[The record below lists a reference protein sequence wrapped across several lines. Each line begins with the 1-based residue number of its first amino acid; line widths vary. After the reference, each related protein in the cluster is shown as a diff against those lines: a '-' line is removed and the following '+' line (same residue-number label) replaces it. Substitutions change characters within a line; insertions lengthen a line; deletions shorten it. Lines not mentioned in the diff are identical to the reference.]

1 MTNVA
6 TLGIMGVLLTGGVFV
21 LHHMLA
27 SMHEKNSVV
36 ALGVDKGVPVSL
48 EYRWVT
54 LFQMVVPVM
63 LFTGVF
69 ALLMGFTFL
78 RISAAWK
85 TVASPCSHSS
95 VHGCFSWPRSR
106 DSPSDP
112 WGCWAWQ
119 RRCARASASDPVRS
133 PLREVAVGA
142 RLRLHPKR
150 PNVARDRGQPARSRR
165 VSARTW

>member
-78 RISAAWK
+78 RISGSVEDSGIATLAQLCAWMFF
-85 TVASPCSHSS
+85 VASIA
-95 VHGCFSWPRSR
+95 GLTI
-106 DSPSDP
+106 
-112 WGCWAWQ
+112 G
-119 RRCARASASDPVRS
+119 
-133 PLREVAVGA
+133 PLGVLGLAA
-142 RLRLHPKR
+142 TLRKR
-150 PNVARDRGQPARSRR
+150 K
-165 VSARTW
+165 